1 MIIVAV
7 MLSYPGFDEETTGVY
22 YNVCRADRPITIRR
36 GHVKVDVPHTH
47 CDKSLYIIIG
57 VYSTMRARHN
67 NIDIT
72 RHL

>member
-7 MLSYPGFDEETTGVY
+7 MLPYPGFDEETTGVY
-22 YNVCRADRPITIRR
+22 NVYRADRPMTIRR

-47 CDKSLYIIIG
+47 CDKSLYIIIHC
-57 VYSTMRARHN
+57 TMRARHN